1 MQPRVLPFHFG
12 GARECILMLDKLMRK
27 GKILVNGCYL
37 CKQDA
42 ESCNHALW
50 WSLFVSAL
58 LFGLLFIGSELGY

>member
-1 MQPRVLPFHFG
+1 
-12 GARECILMLDKLMRK
+12 MLDKLMRK

-58 LFGLLFIGSELGY
+58 LFGLLFIGSELGYCWIREGGALGLERHPRG